1 MRPAPGHAPE
11 RRGEPAPNP
20 TETPTQPPGPDP
32 EKPLMFRGNHPA
44 TVDDKGRLKV
54 PAAFLGRLRDEH
66 EGRLFVTSP
75 DGRSVWIYPMDRW
88 ERVEEDLRE
97 KGLWSRYSRQVNY
110 FGQELD
116 LDPQGRVLL
125 PRRLRETAKT
135 AGKVDVIGRG
145 RFLEAW
151 DHETL
156 TTHLEADPL
165 TAVDQEVLAEAGA

>member
-1 MRPAPGHAPE
+1 
-11 RRGEPAPNP
+11 
-20 TETPTQPPGPDP
+20 
-32 EKPLMFRGNHPA
+32 MFRGNHPA

-54 PAAFLGRLRDEH
+54 PAAFLGRLREEH
-66 EGRLFVTSP
+66 DGRLFVTSP

-88 ERVEEDLRE
+88 ERVEEDLRA

-116 LDPQGRVLL
+116 LDPQGRLLL

-156 TTHLEADPL
+156 TAQLEADPL